1 MPANDNAFKV
11 MIEKSP
17 EQFLARILPGA
28 ELIEV
33 LNIEMPRES
42 LYVDALL
49 RIRYHGK
56 EYILHLEV
64 QTDADASM
72 PGRILQYL
80 SLIWLRDRLPILPV
94 VIWLFPVSV
103 PASPWQLDGPEGPI
117 VTLHFRSI
125 KLWEEPVE
133 EWLAAGE
140 QAPLIFTP
148 LLKGATMESVGVA
161 ATQIQ
166 ALPDPVERGSAIN
179 YLVLFAIRQ
188 FGRDVVL
195 AYFKENAMLDTFV
208 TQSEWY
214 QEILQ
219 RGEERGAQRMAQ
231 RALEGRF
238 GTVPQDVLDALVQA
252 DETTLEAIV
261 LHITTDTIE
270 QVRERLGLASKE

>member
-1 MPANDNAFKV
+1 L
-11 MIEKSP
+11 
-17 EQFLARILPGA
+17 EQ
-28 ELIEV
+28 
-33 LNIEMPRES
+33 
-42 LYVDALL
+42 
-49 RIRYHGK
+49 
-56 EYILHLEV
+56 YILHLEV

-72 PGRILQYL
+72 PGRILQYFGW
-80 SLIWLRDRLPILPV
+80 IWLRDKLPILPV

-103 PASPWQLDGPEGPI
+103 PASPWQVEGPEGPI

-140 QAPLIFTP
+140 LAPLIFTP
-148 LLKGATMESVGVA
+148 LLKGATLASVGTA
-161 ATQIQ
+161 AEHIQ
-166 ALPDPVERGSAIN
+166 ALPDAAERGNAIN

-188 FGRDVVL
+188 FGRDAVL

-219 RGEERGAQRMAQ
+219 RGEQRGEQSMAQRMAQ

-238 GTVPQDVLDALVQA
+238 GTAPEDILAALPQAEEA
-252 DETTLEAIV
+252 TLEAIV
-261 LHITTDTIE
+261 LHITTDLLE
-270 QVRERLGLASKE
+270 QVRERLGLPTGA